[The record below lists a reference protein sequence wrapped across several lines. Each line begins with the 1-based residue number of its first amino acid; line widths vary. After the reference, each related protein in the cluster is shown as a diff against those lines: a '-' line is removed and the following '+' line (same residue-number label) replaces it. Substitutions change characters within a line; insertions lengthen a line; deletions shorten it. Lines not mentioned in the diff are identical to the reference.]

1 MQLILR
7 WFLHSSLPSQDSSV
21 IPSARCTWAKLLSR
35 TCTRLLCNLH
45 KPHQWQPLSHSIS
58 PKISN
63 LLSCK
68 HTGQIASKDDIPR
81 SSYFILLPRI
91 LGQTIYVE
99 KIYEFLLL
107 SPPET
112 FSIALYHIWQH
123 WYLGES
129 STAKFL
135 SPLWLQIFCADHLS
149 FARPATFSLMT
160 VPHRSLISASR
171 ARFPPCPPPSMHHCW
186 AEKSSLSVYPAPPL
200 RSRSSF
206 LVCPSYPLWLVIALP
221 LLMSDGKWSKQGP
234 KREPVF

>member
-1 MQLILR
+1 MQLILQ

-58 PKISN
+58 PQISN

-68 HTGQIASKDDIPR
+68 HTGQIASKDDVPR

-99 KIYEFLLL
+99 KTYEFLLL

-112 FSIALYHIWQH
+112 FSIALYHIRQH
-123 WYLGES
+123 WYLGGNLQQPSFSVLFGCRS
-129 STAKFL
+129 SVQTTSHLPGLLL
-135 SPLWLQIFCADHLS
+135 SPWWLYPIVPSSRHPGHAFLHALL
-149 FARPATFSLMT
+149 PAC
-160 VPHRSLISASR
+160 IIAG
-171 ARFPPCPPPSMHHCW
+171 
-186 AEKSSLSVYPAPPL
+186 L
-200 RSRSSF
+200 RSHP
-206 LVCPSYPLWLVIALP
+206 LVCT
-221 LLMSDGKWSKQGP
+221 LLLLSEAGLHS
-234 KREPVF
+234 